1 MSHIISVMW
10 ARVDDRGRI
19 YLPKPVREKIGKE
32 VFVVEVK
39 DGVLLIPK
47 PEDPVKELENIGKLL
62 PDKSIR
68 ELRDEIEKAAEK
80 EIE

>member
-1 MSHIISVMW
+1 MW

-39 DGVLLIPK
+39 DGILLIPK

-68 ELRDEIEKAAEK
+68 ELRDEIEKAAEE
-80 EIE
+80 EIK

>member
-1 MSHIISVMW
+1 MW
-10 ARVDDRGRI
+10 AKVDDRGRI

-39 DGVLLIPK
+39 DGILLIPK

-62 PDKSIR
+62 PDKSIK
-68 ELRDEIEKAAEK
+68 EFRDEIEKAAEE